1 MAASAAASAGST
13 ALAGASEVAGGT
25 SALTAAFKAAQAN
38 MESASID
45 TGSNVGDSGSG
56 QHTVSGLEQSA
67 FGQTMGAASSG
78 QQSGYASRVANA
90 GRLAANASSLIA
102 EHVGQDM
109 SSQAS
114 AAIAGTAGG
123 RLAAAI
129 DESSKTSHADD
140 NPVFEGNNLSTRSD
154 EISDFVNKNPTQD

>member
-1 MAASAAASAGST
+1 M
-13 ALAGASEVAGGT
+13 AGASEVAGGT

-45 TGSNVGDSGSG
+45 SGSIAGDSGSG
-56 QHTVSGLEQSA
+56 HHTASGLGQSA
-67 FGQTMGAASSG
+67 FGQTMGSPSSG
-78 QQSGYASRVANA
+78 QESGYASRVANA

-102 EHVGQDM
+102 EHVGQGM

-129 DESSKTSHADD
+129 DESSKTSHAGKS
-140 NPVFEGNNLSTRSD
+140 PVFEGDNLSARSD
-154 EISDFVNKNPTQD
+154 EISDFVNKNPTLD